1 MTTSL
6 FFLYHFKDGDIMD
19 EKLIKKMIY
28 MTIILFIFVLVSF
41 VFAKKST
48 SDLKREQALLE
59 QQLEEQENKYNR
71 KHEYEN
77 NEEHQQNQTTTP
89 NRDLSQ
95 YIDEN
100 SNNIEPTE
108 NNLNPRETSSNDTST
123 ENKPAEQKA
132 VEITKLT
139 DTYLK
144 QGYAIVKD
152 FQINSSKFAI
162 ISKKSEY
169 QSEYSKSTKKKYYIY
184 KYIGQNLYET
194 AYIMDV
200 SIPKDKEGNEVDV
213 FTVNVNGN
221 TVEIK
226 VNLLSNAVRQY
237 SKQRLIST
245 PISGANVLKAETIT
259 EQDSE

>member
-1 MTTSL
+1 
-6 FFLYHFKDGDIMD
+6 MD

-48 SDLKREQALLE
+48 SDLKKEQALAE
-59 QQLEEQENKYNR
+59 QQIQEQENKYNR
-71 KHEYEN
+71 NHENEN
-77 NEEHQQNQTTTP
+77 NEEPQQYQTATA

-100 SNNIEPTE
+100 SNQPVSAENISANEQ
-108 NNLNPRETSSNDTST
+108 TSSDSNST
-123 ENKPAEQKA
+123 VTQPAEQKA

-139 DTYLK
+139 DTYSK

-169 QSEYSKSTKKKYYIY
+169 QGEYSKSTKKKYYIY

-200 SIPKDKEGNEVDV
+200 SIPKDKENNEADLV
-213 FTVNVNGN
+213 TITTTGS

-226 VNLLSNAVRQY
+226 INILSNAIRKY
-237 SKQRLIST
+237 NKQRLLST
-245 PISGANVLKAETIT
+245 PITGANVIKTETIT
-259 EQDSE
+259 EQPSI

>member
-1 MTTSL
+1 
-6 FFLYHFKDGDIMD
+6 MD

-48 SDLKREQALLE
+48 SDLKKEQAQLE
-59 QQLEEQENKYNR
+59 QQIQEQENKYNR
-71 KHEYEN
+71 N
-77 NEEHQQNQTTTP
+77 NENESNEEPQQNQTATS

-100 SNNIEPTE
+100 TNNIETTE
-108 NNLNPRETSSNDTST
+108 NNLNNGETSSNDTST
-123 ENKPAEQKA
+123 INKPAEQKA

-139 DTYLK
+139 DTYSK

-152 FQINSSKFAI
+152 FQINSTKFAI

-200 SIPKDKEGNEVDV
+200 SIPKDKENNEADIV
-213 FTVNVNGN
+213 TITTTGS

-226 VNLLSNAVRQY
+226 INILSNAIRQY
-237 SKQRLIST
+237 NKQRLLST
-245 PISGANVLKAETIT
+245 PITGANVIKTETIT
-259 EQDSE
+259 EQPSI